1 MTARYAILPDRALI
15 GIEGPDARNFLQGII
30 TNDVTRIGPDR
41 AIYAALLTPQG
52 KFLHE
57 FIMVEMAAV
66 SGGTLLVDCEAARRD
81 DLVRRLTMYRLRA
94 KATIAPRDDLTVAA
108 GFGEGALSSL
118 DLPDEPGAARA
129 LDGGVAATDPRLSA
143 LGARLYAPPAAL
155 EALGLPPATAEEYDA
170 LRLTLGIPAGSR
182 DLGIEK
188 ATLLDNNFEEL
199 NGVDWKKG
207 CYVGQEVTARVH
219 YRGLI
224 RKRLLPVRIEGPMPA
239 PGEPVTA
246 GEKEVGEMRSVRE
259 GGGLALLRLDA
270 LDGGAPLHAGD
281 ATITPQVPDW
291 LASSL
296 EERG

>member
-41 AIYAALLTPQG
+41 AVYAALLTPQG

-57 FIMVEMAAV
+57 FVMVEMAAV

-81 DLVRRLTMYRLRA
+81 DLIRRLTMYRLRA
-94 KATIAPRDDLTVAA
+94 KATIAPRDDLAVAA

-129 LDGGVAATDPRLSA
+129 LDGGVAATDPRLAA

-155 EALGLPPATAEEYDA
+155 EAVGLAPATAEEYDA

-188 ATLLDNNFEEL
+188 ATLLDNNFEDL

-207 CYVGQEVTARVH
+207 CYVGQEVTARMH

-224 RKRLLPVRIEGPMPA
+224 RKRLVPVRIEGPMPT

-246 GEKEVGEMRSVRE
+246 GEKEVGEMRS
-259 GGGLALLRLDA
+259 GFGDGGLALLRIDA
-270 LDGGAPLHAGD
+270 LKGGTPLRAGQ
-281 ATITPQVPDW
+281 ATITPQVPQW
-291 LASSL
+291 LAPSL
-296 EERG
+296 EEAG